1 MNYTGIQLENKILF
15 GDLRRVKISIIR
27 LDTQFFSSD
36 EEGRPTISYIDQF
49 PEPQNMN
56 QGNFLQR
63 LSDGLEESKNKIITK
78 LPVGYSV
85 IANNYF
91 WLHGRKPF
99 KENKELS
106 RELLRIRGSF
116 FVN

>member
-1 MNYTGIQLENKILF
+1 M
-15 GDLRRVKISIIR
+15 
-27 LDTQFFSSD
+27 FSSD
-36 EEGRPTISYIDQF
+36 ENGKPNISYIDQF
-49 PEPQNMN
+49 PEPKNME

-63 LSDGLEESKNKIITK
+63 LSDALEESKNKTITK
-78 LPVGYSV
+78 LPVGSAI

-99 KENKELS
+99 KENEELS

-116 FVN
+116 FIN